1 MDRSTFVLA
10 AMSPAGGRRYSPVQI
25 QKLMFLLDREI
36 SDLVGGPYFAFQPY
50 HYGPFDKTVYAVLE
64 SLADQGHLDL
74 DDRMVNRRSY
84 ALTPSGLEA
93 GLAALGELDRRAQ
106 DFIRRSSEF
115 VRKHTFS
122 ALVSAIY
129 KKYPEMRQNSV
140 FQH

>member
-1 MDRSTFVLA
+1 MEKSTFVLA

-36 SDLVGGPYFAFQPY
+36 SDLIGGPYFVFQPY
-50 HYGPFDKTVYAVLE
+50 HYGPFDKDVYAVLE
-64 SLADQGHLDL
+64 TLADQGLVDL
-74 DDRMVNRRSY
+74 DDRMVNRRSC

-93 GLAALGELDRRAQ
+93 GQEAFSELDPKAQ